1 MDNIK
6 LIDIDEELKKIRM
19 LDRIQVILDK
29 TRENNGSVK
38 DFIWAVQYEVDL
50 IEAKVELNNKQ
61 ARDALV
67 RHKLGLS
74 NDDVIPSRAYVPLLM
89 SMAWGGYPKGE

>member
-74 NDDVIPSRAYVPLLM
+74 NDDVMPSRAYVPLLM
-89 SMAWGGYPKGE
+89 SMVWGGYPKGE

>member
-1 MDNIK
+1 MK
-6 LIDIDEELKKIRM
+6 LIDIDEELKEIRM

-29 TRENNGSVK
+29 VRRNNGSVK
-38 DFIWAVQYEVDL
+38 DFIWAVQYEVAL

-67 RHKLGLS
+67 RHKLGLAD
-74 NDDVIPSRAYVPLLM
+74 DDVIPRRAYVPLLM
-89 SMAWGGYPKGE
+89 SMAWGEHPKEG

>member
-1 MDNIK
+1 MK
-6 LIDIDEELKKIRM
+6 LIDIDEELKEIRM

-29 TRENNGSVK
+29 IRKNNGSVK

-67 RHKLGLS
+67 RHKLGLRD
-74 NDDVIPSRAYVPLLM
+74 DDVIPRRAYVPLLM
-89 SMAWGGYPKGE
+89 SMALGEHPKEE

>member
-1 MDNIK
+1 MK
-6 LIDIDEELKKIRM
+6 LIDIDEELKEIRM

-29 TRENNGSVK
+29 IRKNNGSVK

-67 RHKLGLS
+67 RHKLGLRD
-74 NDDVIPSRAYVPLLM
+74 DDVIPRRAYVPLLM
-89 SMAWGGYPKGE
+89 GMALGEHPKEE